1 MYYRAEAS
9 PVRSQHGYTHIHTHI
24 KCIHISYEYVLPRA
38 SISMSK
44 LPVEIACHP
53 LLYLHYAVK
62 IAFII
67 PALSISH
74 S

>member
-9 PVRSQHGYTHIHTHI
+9 RVRNQHGYTHIHTHT
-24 KCIHISYEYVLPRA
+24 KCIHISYVLPRA
-38 SISMSK
+38 SISKSK

-53 LLYLHYAVK
+53 PLYLYHAVK

-67 PALSISH
+67 PTLVHLSLF
-74 S
+74 